1 MSLKSDLKDRLIR
14 GEKARAERKERRL
27 INSSTWDAL
36 TETLDEDERDPY
48 SWTQAEFEAT
58 MTDVIAVE
66 KRRWIERAA
75 WLALAGFVAGAAWLA
90 GWHMQPQFKPE
101 PWDCTVKVVPDAPLV
116 EPTIMRCIG
125 GEMPE

>member
-48 SWTQAEFEAT
+48 SWEQIEFEAT
-58 MTDVIAVE
+58 MGDTVRVE
-66 KRRWIERAA
+66 RRRWIERGYWMFALIGA
-75 WLALAGFVAGAAWLA
+75 IGIGWLI
-90 GWHMQPQFKPE
+90 GWYMQPQYEPKP
-101 PWDCTVKVVPDAPLV
+101 WVCDVKVHPDAPLV
-116 EPTIMRCIG
+116 EPTIMRCVG